1 MAATTD
7 EPEQETSEQPPR
19 VSRRERK
26 RDQQAELRR
35 LSALRQVRQ
44 YPDAVLRQPATPV
57 TEFSDDLRNVVERM
71 LRLMRDA
78 DGVGLAGNQV
88 GLLRR
93 LFVYRPAGEGEGVAV
108 INPEIVE
115 RSDETESGS
124 EGCLSLQGVDVNVER
139 SLRVVVNARDEH
151 GEPVTIEAE
160 GFDARILQHEIDHL
174 DGVLIFDRAPAAE
187 RTQALATLRPDP
199 GPRGRE

>member
-7 EPEQETSEQPPR
+7 ESEQETSAEPAP

-35 LSALRQVRQ
+35 HNALRQVRQ

-57 TEFSDDLRNVVERM
+57 TEFSDDLRNVVARM
-71 LRLMRDA
+71 LRLMQDA

-93 LFVYRPAGEGEGVAV
+93 VFVYRPAGEGDGLAV

-115 RSDETESGS
+115 RSEETESGS
-124 EGCLSLQGVDVNVER
+124 EGCLSLQGVDVHVER
-139 SLRVVVNARDEH
+139 AVRVVVAARDEH
-151 GEPVTIEAE
+151 GEPISITAE

-174 DGVLIFDRAPAAE
+174 DGVLIFDRAPAEE

>member
-7 EPEQETSEQPPR
+7 EPEQETSEPPAR

-35 LSALRQVRQ
+35 VSALRQVRQ

-57 TEFSDDLRNVVERM
+57 TEFSPDLRNVVERM

>member
-1 MAATTD
+1 MVVTTD
-7 EPEQETSEQPPR
+7 EPEQETSEQPAR

-57 TEFSDDLRNVVERM
+57 TEFSDDLRNVVARM
-71 LRLMRDA
+71 LRLMQDA

-93 LFVYRPAGEGEGVAV
+93 LFVYRPAGEGDGVAL
-108 INPEIVE
+108 INPAIVE
-115 RSDETESGS
+115 RSDETDSGS
-124 EGCLSLQGVDVNVER
+124 EGCLSLQGVDVHVER
-139 SLRVVVNARDEH
+139 STRIVVEASDAH
-151 GEPVTIEAE
+151 GEAITIAAE

-187 RTQALATLRPDP
+187 RTQALATLRPEP